1 MIQLPHEMRDTLV
14 EQLDEYLDAQSG
26 TPDSDAVAAY
36 VVELVSTVADE
47 LKLDEN
53 DDIILKLESSGEMDA
68 SLLEL
73 LEEEF
78 ESNDELEY
86 TGEEIV
92 SLVEKV
98 CDVEWTT
105 KDEDDDEKE
114 EAETEDEDD
123 PDGFFEDMSGA
134 EEDDEL

>member
-14 EQLDEYLDAQSG
+14 EQLDEYLDAHSSA
-26 TPDSDAVAAY
+26 PDGETVAGY
-36 VVELVSTVADE
+36 VVELIGSVAEELKVDDADE
-47 LKLDEN
+47 VLVKM
-53 DDIILKLESSGEMDA
+53 ESSGELDA

-78 ESNDELEY
+78 ESNDEFEY

-105 KDEDDDEKE
+105 KDEDD
-114 EAETEDEDD
+114 EA
-123 PDGFFEDMSGA
+123 
-134 EEDDEL
+134 